1 MKIGKRIRFFRELR
15 GMTQQELGT
24 CAGLSKKTGGVRV
37 AQYETGARTPKAALQ
52 RRFADALGVSPDA
65 LNIPGL
71 DTPAGVMHTLFALE
85 DLYELRAEETGEELI
100 LRFPAGLAPGFART
114 RRALET
120 WALRREAMDGGLLSR
135 EEYDRWRYGLTGVTV
150 VPGAQKG
157 G

>member
-85 DLYELRAEETGEELI
+85 VWLPASPGRGE
-100 LRFPAGLAPGFART
+100 
-114 RRALET
+114 
-120 WALRREAMDGGLLSR
+120 
-135 EEYDRWRYGLTGVTV
+135 RWRHGRYGARQWTAACSPERNMTVGGTGL
-150 VPGAQKG
+150 PA
-157 G
+157 